1 LEQSGIGVLVEATA
15 VRRREPI
22 QRRLKIWFSTNT
34 VIKEEKAMA
43 QPQKQ
48 NTTKV
53 ICAKIKDT
61 ESVED
66 LSEVIRIARLRMA
79 GFEIAP
85 DAFDDIKREDLVVL
99 EALVV
104 HLRKIIEAD
113 ERLREHRRL
122 KLEEEDDD

>member
-1 LEQSGIGVLVEATA
+1 
-15 VRRREPI
+15 
-22 QRRLKIWFSTNT
+22 
-34 VIKEEKAMA
+34 MA

-61 ESVED
+61 ESVEE
-66 LSEVIRIARLRMA
+66 LSEVIRTARLRIA
-79 GFEIAP
+79 GFRVDP
-85 DAFDDIKREDLVVL
+85 DAFDDIHREELLVL

-113 ERLREHRRL
+113 EHIREQRRL
-122 KLEEEDDD
+122 KLEEEEEDNDYED